1 MLQFTDDSIQ
11 RLFGNEAA
19 ENESIQR
26 LREYYVKSDVFAM
39 MTGESPLRI
48 LVGHKGIG
56 KSALVK
62 VALAEAAD
70 RHEVAVLVRPD
81 DIAGVAARESG
92 LLELI
97 REWKSGLATIV
108 AEKVVEA
115 IGGASPQGGLVRNAS
130 RVLDVIMA
138 SVSAAS
144 FMVSLDP
151 ARKAVA
157 ERFLKTHRV
166 VVYLDDLDRGWEG
179 RPFDIRRISA
189 LLNAA
194 RDMSSDSPGLLFRIA
209 LRTDVYYLVRTS
221 DESTDKVEGSVVW
234 YSWTHHEI
242 MVLLIKRIETFFGRT
257 INETTLRSQKQRHIA
272 TYLDNVLQPRFQ
284 GQGHWA
290 NAPMYRVLMSLI
302 RKRPR
307 DLIKLCTAAA
317 REAAKERSSLI
328 YTKHLESVFED
339 YSQGRIQDS
348 INEYRSELP
357 DVERLLVGMKPAKRT
372 RRTKDAYFYD
382 TGALLKKLRNVMEGG
397 RFRFSNG
404 RDATERELAS
414 FLYKTNFLIAT
425 KTLASGYIVR
435 RYFEENRYIS
445 STFADF
451 GFGWEVHPAYR
462 WALQPDTV
470 WDIFRNLELAGDDDE
485 EEEELARARKVTQGQ

>member
-1 MLQFTDDSIQ
+1 MSKFTDDSIH

-19 ENESIQR
+19 ENESIER
-26 LREYYVKSDVFAM
+26 LREYYVKSDVFGM
-39 MTGESPLRI
+39 MTGDAPLRI

-62 VALAEAAD
+62 VALAEALE
-70 RHEVAVLVRPD
+70 REEVAIFVRPD
-81 DIAGVAARESG
+81 DIHGVATMETG

-97 REWKSGLATIV
+97 REWKDGLTTII
-108 AEKVVEA
+108 AEKVMEA
-115 IGGASPQGGLVRNAS
+115 IGGDSAKARLARGATQ
-130 RVLDVIMA
+130 VLDTIME
-138 SVSAAS
+138 SVSLKN
-144 FMVSLDP
+144 FTVSLDP
-151 ARKAVA
+151 ARRAIA
-157 ERFLKTHRV
+157 ERLLKTRRV

-179 RPFDIRRISA
+179 LSLDIRRISA

-194 RDMSSDSPGLLFRIA
+194 RDMSSDNRGLLFRIA

-234 YSWTHHEI
+234 HSWTNHEI
-242 MVLLIKRIETFFGRT
+242 MVLLIKRIETYFGRT
-257 INETTLRSQKQRHIA
+257 IDEATLRDQKQRHLA
-272 TYLDNVLQPRFQ
+272 HYLESVFESRFR

-290 NAPMYRVLMSLI
+290 NAPTYRVLMSLI

-307 DLIKLCTAAA
+307 DLIKLCTSAA
-317 REAAKERSSLI
+317 RVSGRERASLI
-328 YTKHLESVFED
+328 ATKHLESVFED

-357 DVERLLVGMKPAKRT
+357 EIERLLVGMKPAKRT
-372 RRTKDAYFYD
+372 RKTKDAYFYD
-382 TGALLKKLRNVMEGG
+382 TGALLKKLRNIMEGG
-397 RFRFSNG
+397 RFRFAKG
-404 RDATERELAS
+404 RQATDKELAS
-414 FLYKTNFLIAT
+414 FLYKINFLIAT
-425 KTLASGYIVR
+425 KTLESGYVVR

-462 WALQPDTV
+462 WALQPDNV
-470 WDIFRNLELAGDDDE
+470 WDIFRNLQPAIDDDV
-485 EEEELARARKVTQGQ
+485 EEEELQKAIRGV